1 MIIIKERTKLK
12 ERKLMFLL
20 DKDVYSRKK
29 AEAYTREELEEIVR
43 EGKYEGYEMSII
55 SLVVEPNATIEGE
68 LLNFKTD
75 AYWVLVFKF

>member
-12 ERKLMFLL
+12 ERKRMFLL
-20 DKDVYSRKK
+20 DKDVYSKKK

-55 SLVVEPNATIEGE
+55 DLVVEPKASIEAA
-68 LLNFKTD
+68 LLDFKTD
-75 AYWVLVFKF
+75 TYWVLVFKF